1 MLYLSDRLCT
11 VKFNEFLQNLLKI
24 LPESKEYF
32 LRLPMKRSFRENFS
46 KYTLPMFGLG
56 QLFQKEEAAGKMRT
70 FAIVDTWTQTILN
83 PLHSYLSNLLKKI
96 PQDGTASHLLAF
108 DRVRAK
114 TQQFGCSYG
123 YDLSSATDRLPISI
137 QTKLLGGLFGEDFG
151 KHWAKFLIGRPYY
164 LLGKNQKPD
173 SFHYAVGQ
181 PMGARSSFVMLGLTH
196 HMLVQYAASKLHT
209 SINNNGNFTF

>member
-1 MLYLSDRLCT
+1 MLYLSERLCT
-11 VKFNEFLQNLLKI
+11 VKFNEFLTNLLKL

-46 KYTLPMFGLG
+46 KYTLPLFGLG

-70 FAIVDTWTQTILN
+70 FAIVDCWTQTILN

-114 TQQFGCSYG
+114 AQLYGCSYG

-137 QTKLLGGLFGEDFG
+137 QTKLLGGLFGEEFG
-151 KHWAKFLIGRPYY
+151 KHWANFLIGRPYY
-164 LLGKNQKPD
+164 LLGKNQIPE

-196 HMLVQYAASKLHT
+196 HMLVQYAASRLRT
-209 SINNNGNFTF
+209 SININGNLTF